1 MIMGLI
7 WLLVIV
13 LIVVLIC
20 SLALWVLEQMA
31 PAEPLKKFAR
41 VAIIVVGCLIV
52 VLLLVN
58 AVGGLEGP
66 GPLMLR
72 R

>member
-7 WLLVIV
+7 WLLVII
-13 LIVVLIC
+13 LIVVLLC

-52 VLLLVN
+52 VLVLLN
-58 AVGGLEGP
+58 SVGGLEGP